1 MKYFNYLLLTMA
13 TLCCSNAIAVTYYVD
28 ALNGNDSKSGTTSA
42 VSAANG
48 PWQSIAR
55 VNTASLNPGD
65 QVLFSCGQSWYE
77 TLKPS
82 SNSTTAAQ
90 IYFGSYPLKCADK
103 PKITGFRSIS
113 AYSWQPYQGNIWK
126 AAFPQNLIINSDL
139 SKSIANWTKWP
150 SDASQTFNA
159 TCPQSV
165 AGCMNFLA
173 GTSVNTSL
181 AISRWFPLIGGKKYA
196 LTASIFVPSGTSVKL
211 IVREHGNSYRTLGL
225 VKPIVGNDQWQNV
238 NVEFTSTQTLPHARL
253 DIEVPKTKQ
262 IYVSYATVQES
273 GTLAKPSSVV
283 FDGDPVTIAHHP
295 NAGHDAAK
303 PESIYLKTAAAS
315 PWFRDSENRKVNSKI
330 IVPDLKLPVDGII
343 DAGTKLRL
351 REANWRIN
359 DYTVSSLTNS
369 DLSIT
374 PNTLY
379 NLASAGWGF
388 YFYDALWMLDS
399 PGEWFFDETT
409 QTMYLRTPT
418 NENPGNKVSIATL
431 DTAIDLRHKSNMT
444 VENIEIE
451 GATSGVLMSSSSNV
465 TLQSL
470 TIHDISGQ
478 AIFGWSSINPIISG
492 NSISRVAMSS
502 GLSALNVDSSTNAF
516 IENNELS
523 EVGVLVKAG
532 KRISLPMVAT
542 SAIYSGMGS
551 IIANNV
557 LSGIGG
563 FGIISGKD
571 NDIDSNVVE
580 RACLNIN
587 DCGAIYASPK
597 SLKTVIRNNLVL
609 DVSGDMT
616 GAPDSMWRLANGIYL
631 DEGIS
636 GISVTGNTVKGGTNS
651 IHLYKS
657 GQNTISGNILYGAE
671 GWLLRQQEERIAS
684 AKISGNIITKNQF
697 FPTID
702 DVAISNSFYSYISPD
717 ASKFATYADNYY
729 STIYSP
735 YIVRENNVSGLS
747 NAYTLNEWQA
757 AKNTAGQ
764 PRNNDLNSAAPSPLP
779 SLTQGIIGK
788 DFVLNS
794 DFSTGLKGWSSW
806 NATAPKASQILEGCL
821 PVSVNC
827 MHVTAGASDTMVSS
841 PQFTITKGKFY
852 RITFDLKTT
861 SVNANLK
868 SLVRVAGPTDYKP
881 LMKVPYNITPSTD
894 WKRHSF
900 IFEATATANNPAIA
914 NQGARFDFVGL
925 ATNQDLW
932 IANIEIVP
940 YDSVLTRTDLL
951 VNKTDV
957 DKTVDCP
964 TKLTDPGLCSQ
975 YHVFPEANV
984 AVWPISVPPRSGRIV
999 FTQKTT
1005 LHDSDNDGVADSQD
1019 NCAGTAS
1026 GLAVN
1031 GKGCSLVD

>member
-1 MKYFNYLLLTMA
+1 MKYFSYLMLTMA

-28 ALNGNDSKSGTTSA
+28 ALSGKDSKSGTTAA
-42 VSAANG
+42 VSANNG
-48 PWQSIAR
+48 PWQSIAK
-55 VNTASLNPGD
+55 VNSAPLKPGD

-82 SNSTTAAQ
+82 SNGSTAAQ
-90 IYFGSYPLKCADK
+90 IYFGSYPLNCADK

-113 AYSWQPYQGNIWK
+113 AYSWQPYKGNIWK
-126 AAFPQNLIINSDL
+126 AALPQNLIINSDL
-139 SKSIANWTKWP
+139 SKSVANWTKWP

-165 AGCMNFLA
+165 AGCMNFIA

-196 LTASIFVPSGTSVKL
+196 LTASIFVPSGTSVSL
-211 IVREHGNSYRTLGL
+211 IVREHGNSWRTLGL

-238 NVEFTSTQTLPHARL
+238 NVEFTSTQTLPNARL

-273 GTLAKPSSVV
+273 GILAKPSSVV

-303 PESIYLKTAAAS
+303 PESIYLRTAAAS
-315 PWFRDSENRKVNSKI
+315 PWFRDAENRKVNSKI

-351 REANWRIN
+351 REVNWRIN

-374 PNTLY
+374 PNTIY
-379 NLASAGWGF
+379 NVANAGWGF

-399 PGEWFFDETT
+399 PGEWFFDVVT
-409 QTMYLRTPT
+409 QTMYLWTPT
-418 NENPGNKVSIATL
+418 NENPGNRVSIATL
-431 DTAIDLRHKSNMT
+431 ATAIDLSSKSNMK
-444 VENIEIE
+444 VENMEIE
-451 GATSGVLMSSSSNV
+451 GATSGVFIHHSENL

-470 TIHDISGQ
+470 NIHDINGQ
-478 AIFGWSSINPIISG
+478 AIYAQASINPIVSG
-492 NSISRVAMSS
+492 NRISRTGMS
-502 GLSALNVDSSTNAF
+502 GFSAVNAYNSTNAI
-516 IENNELS
+516 IENNEITESGILM
-523 EVGVLVKAG
+523 KAG
-532 KRISLPMVAT
+532 KRISLPMTTEA
-542 SAIYSGMGS
+542 SISGGIGS

-557 LSGIGG
+557 ISDLGGVGIY
-563 FGIISGKD
+563 SDKD
-571 NDIDSNVVE
+571 NDIDSNVIE
-580 RACLNIN
+580 RACVNTN
-587 DCGAIYASPK
+587 DCSAIYASPK
-597 SLKTVIRNNLVL
+597 SLNTVIRNNLVL

-616 GAPDSMWRLANGIYL
+616 GTPDLMWRIADGIYL
-631 DEGIS
+631 DNGIS
-636 GISVTGNTVKGGTNS
+636 GLSVTGNTVKGGTNS
-651 IHLYKS
+651 IHLHMS

-671 GWLLRQQEERIAS
+671 GWLLRQQEQNIATK
-684 AKISGNIITKNQF
+684 KISGNIITNNQF
-697 FPTID
+697 FPTIN
-702 DVAISNSFYSYISPD
+702 DVAIFNSFYSYISPD

-735 YIVRENNVSGLS
+735 HIVRENNVSGLS
-747 NAYTLNEWQA
+747 NAYTLEEWQV

-764 PRNNDLNSAAPSPLP
+764 PRNNDLNSAVPAP
-779 SLTQGIIGK
+779 LTSFAQGLIGN

-794 DFSTGLKGWSSW
+794 DFSAGLNGWSSW
-806 NATAPKASQILEGCL
+806 NAVAPKASHILEGCL

-827 MHVTAGASDTMVSS
+827 MHVTAGASNTMVSS
-841 PQFTITKGKFY
+841 PHFAITKGKFY

-861 SVNANLK
+861 SVNANLN

-881 LMKVPYNITPSTD
+881 LMKAPYNITPSTD

-914 NQGARFDFVGL
+914 NQRARFDFDGL
-925 ATNQDLW
+925 AANQDLW

-999 FTQKTT
+999 FTQKTA